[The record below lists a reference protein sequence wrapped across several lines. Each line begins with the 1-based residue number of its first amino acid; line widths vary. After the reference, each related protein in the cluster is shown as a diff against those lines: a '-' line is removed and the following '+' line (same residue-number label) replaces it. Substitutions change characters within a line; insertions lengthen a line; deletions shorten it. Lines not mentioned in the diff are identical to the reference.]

1 MEQVLFSSK
10 SVEWGT
16 PQALFDALDRR
27 FGFSLDVCATR
38 ENAKC
43 PHFFDRTIDGLAQSW
58 ADHRCWMNPPYGRGI
73 AAWVEK
79 ARREAEQGALVVGLL
94 PARTDTRWWQE
105 HVHGHADVRFLSG
118 RLKFGGAATGA
129 PFPSAIAVWWGW
141 DVMGGG
147 FTAKKA

>member
-1 MEQVLFSSK
+1 MNPSLFSSAK
-10 SVEWGT
+10 EDWET
-16 PQALFDALDRR
+16 PREFFERLDGEFHFD
-27 FGFSLDVCATR
+27 LDVCAFPH
-38 ENAKC
+38 NAKC
-43 PHFFDRTIDGLAQSW
+43 PAYFTKEDDGLAREW
-58 ADHRCWMNPPYGRGI
+58 GNRTCWMNPPYGREI

-79 ARREAEQGALVVGLL
+79 ARREAERGALVVGLL

-118 RLKFGGAATGA
+118 RLKFGGADTGA

>member
-1 MEQVLFSSK
+1 MNDAVFSSK
-10 SVEWGT
+10 SIEWET
-16 PQALFDALDRR
+16 PQAFFDALNRR

-38 ENAKC
+38 ETAKC
-43 PHFFDRTIDGLAQSW
+43 PHFFDKSMNGLEQSW
-58 ADHRCWMNPPYGRGI
+58 ANHRCYMNPPYGREIG
-73 AAWVEK
+73 AWVEK

-129 PFPSAIAVWWGW
+129 PFPSAVAVWWGW

-147 FTAKKA
+147 FSKA